1 MTYKD
6 TEILIKKY
14 LNGETT
20 AEEERQLALAVTRED
35 APDDWKVIAGM
46 LGELTV
52 DEALFDQL
60 MAERRRRPRFIKLWP
75 WVAAACV
82 AALLIVFLAL
92 PGEDASTLP
101 QIAKVSTV
109 QKQVSPEVKEVEAKN
124 VEPKM
129 ERPQPQK
136 RQSSCTPRL
145 ANDNKHDV
153 AIQATEDSSSYQ
165 DPARV
170 NEFIA
175 KLADYNDVEAV
186 SLDCTS
192 GNDDSTVVSKA
203 YVFEDTQEL
212 DLFGRLLQVAYSY
225 DNESPGYLLNST
237 DQQLYFTLKD
247 MRRGKK
253 YLWIVE
259 RIHGG
264 RILLQCTRSAI
275 DVIPSTACHQDYRNK
290 LTLPGIHSQQNI

>member
-1 MTYKD
+1 MTYND
-6 TEILIKKY
+6 TEILIRKY

-20 AEEERQLALAVTRED
+20 AEEERRLALEVSREGV
-35 APDDWKVIAGM
+35 PDDWKVIAGM

-60 MAERRRRPRFIKLWP
+60 MAERRRKPRTIKLWP
-75 WVAAACV
+75 WMAAACV

-92 PGEDASTLP
+92 PGDDASTPP
-101 QIAKVSTV
+101 QIAKVSTE
-109 QKQVSPEVKEVEAKN
+109 QKQVSPEVKEVEVKN

-129 ERPQPQK
+129 ERPLTQNRRP
-136 RQSSCTPRL
+136 SCTPRP

-153 AIQATEDSSSYQ
+153 AIQTTDDSLSYQ

-170 NEFIA
+170 DDFIA
-175 KLADYNDVEAV
+175 KLADFNEVEAV
-186 SLDCTS
+186 SLECSS
-192 GNDDSTVVSKA
+192 GNNDSTVVSKA
-203 YVFEDTQEL
+203 YVFEDTKEL
-212 DLFGRLLQVAYSY
+212 DLFGRLQQVAYCY
-225 DNESPGYLLNST
+225 DSESPGYLLNST

-253 YLWIVE
+253 YLWIAE

-275 DVIPSTACHQDYRNK
+275 NVIPSTSCHQDYLNK
-290 LTLPGIHSQQNI
+290 LTQPEIRQQNI